1 MRIRQLWLYLLR
13 GYKRFVSPWLP
24 PACRFH
30 PTCSEY
36 AIAAIDRHG
45 AGRGMM
51 LAMWRVLRCNPLS
64 AGGDDPLA

>member
-1 MRIRQLWLYLLR
+1 MRIRQLWLFPLR
-13 GYKRFVSPWLP
+13 AYKRYLSPLLP

-45 AGRGMM
+45 AGRGVL
-51 LAMWRVLRCNPLS
+51 LAMWRVVRCNPLS
-64 AGGDDPLA
+64 AGGDDPLV